1 MSRILLVEDDDSAA
15 RAVEKSLKIEEGF
28 VLKRL
33 PRPERLISN
42 LLDFKPDLILLD
54 IGLADYDGR
63 QILKEIRRN
72 SSVNDIPVIFLTGLS
87 GEKDKALGLDL
98 GADDYVTKPF
108 GALELLARIR
118 AVLRR
123 GRFRAPKTPKTGLFI
138 DLESREAFWNGKPLN
153 LRPREFEIL
162 ALLASSPGKALE
174 RFFLIERTSP
184 YESNASPRSLDAH
197 IKNIRKKLGKK
208 ASALETVPKVG
219 YRLNF
224 DALQ

>member
-1 MSRILLVEDDDSAA
+1 MPRVLLVEDDDSAA
-15 RAVEKSLKIEEGF
+15 KAVEKSLGMEKGF
-28 VLKRL
+28 ILKRL

-54 IGLADYDGR
+54 IGLADFDGR

-72 SSVNDIPVIFLTGLS
+72 ASVNDIPVIFLTGLS

-98 GADDYVTKPF
+98 GADDYLTKPF

-123 GRFRAPKTPKTGLFI
+123 GRFRAPKTPQTGLFMN
-138 DLESREAFWNGKPLN
+138 LESREAFLDAKPLK

-162 ALLASSPGKALE
+162 ALLAANPGKTLE
-174 RFFLIERTSP
+174 RFFIIERTSP

-208 ASALETVPKVG
+208 AFTLETIPKVG